1 MSFTGDKKVIY
12 LSSFRFPSWDEEYKF
27 RLDDVKRTCY
37 NTMYPFF
44 VLSRREFSSADFDA
58 DPVDVKRWT
67 ELDNVRAW
75 RDFFLE
81 HESDFKR

>member
-1 MSFTGDKKVIY
+1 MLWLESIA
-12 LSSFRFPSWDEEYKF
+12 FPDADEEF
-27 RLDDVKRTCY
+27 DARLAEKRTCY
-37 NTMYPFF
+37 GSMYPFF

-67 ELDNVRAW
+67 EPDNVRAW

>member
-1 MSFTGDKKVIY
+1 
-12 LSSFRFPSWDEEYKF
+12 
-27 RLDDVKRTCY
+27 
-37 NTMYPFF
+37 MYPFF

-75 RDFFLE
+75 REFFLE